1 MNQKS
6 INPGKIKPLF
16 FLFWLAIS
24 SMAVLA
30 SCNHTPTASSFPTAT
45 TSPSTENI
53 TQAAKVIKAEA
64 ALKNLYTEQVGLAI
78 ESVTCPEDANFQAG
92 SIFEC
97 QAIAQGVK
105 FGIEIQVENDEGRF
119 DSKVKGRLLNLSKV
133 EDLLQKAFKDK
144 AKLDVTADCGGK
156 RRVSKAGDIFT
167 CKVTDKQGQVRNA
180 QVTVKDEQGNFNVKI
195 EGL

>member
-1 MNQKS
+1 MSKKS
-6 INPGKIKPLF
+6 INPGKIKPLIL
-16 FLFWLAIS
+16 LFWLAIS
-24 SMAVLA
+24 STAVLA
-30 SCNHTPTASSFPTAT
+30 SCNHTPTFPTSPTAT
-45 TSPSTENI
+45 MSPSAENT
-53 TQAAKVIKAEA
+53 TQAAKVAKAEA
-64 ALKNLYTEQVGLAI
+64 ALKSLYTEQVGLAI
-78 ESVTCPEDANFQAG
+78 ESITCPEDANFKAG

-167 CKVTDKQGQVRNA
+167 CKVTDQQGQVRKA

-195 EGL
+195 

>member
-6 INPGKIKPLF
+6 INPGKIKPLI
-16 FLFWLAIS
+16 LLLWLAIS

-30 SCNHTPTASSFPTAT
+30 SCNHTPTSSNYPTAT
-45 TSPSTENI
+45 MSPSGENT
-53 TQAAKVIKAEA
+53 TQAAKVAKAEA
-64 ALKNLYTEQVGLAI
+64 ALKSLYTEQVGLAI
-78 ESVTCPEDANFQAG
+78 ESVTCPEDANFQTG

-156 RRVSKAGDIFT
+156 RRVSKSGDIFT
-167 CKVTDKQGQVRNA
+167 CKVTDQQGQVRKA

-195 EGL
+195 